1 MNIYAYHL
9 NGEWLKLDG
18 ICEDW
23 FEILWTRRFFKG
35 DDFTITVPPTETNI
49 KRFFE
54 GQIVELVDPD
64 NIQDI
69 SEHAGII
76 TSVKIVSGAN
86 SKLTVSGKSFDGMLE
101 RRILSAWAVNN
112 TDTIMTVLRRNAG
125 DMAIESRRF
134 VGTTF
139 VSDTDNDPIAP
150 SLVQLQFK
158 KLSDYI
164 TTVGQELGWGLQS
177 AIRHNHYDVETDSI
191 LPPHIIITGRY
202 SVDRSVNQ
210 NVNKH
215 VVFSD
220 EYENATDF
228 ERNYNEGGAI
238 TASVVGSPKTY
249 DEGTFKDIDKFVA
262 HFDKGA
268 TSYGRIEKYQK
279 ITPITVVEERNLGEE
294 KWAVLDYDSTYTE
307 AERLARNVYVE
318 PTDFFG
324 CTIML
329 EKDWNSKAKLGDIVT
344 AQNTRWNMS
353 ADKMLTEV
361 QEYYGA
367 DSKRITATLGE
378 APKTLLEIIN
388 SKQNER

>member
-1 MNIYAYHL
+1 MIIYSYHL
-9 NGEWLKLDG
+9 DGEWLKLDG

-69 SEHAGII
+69 SEYAGVI
-76 TSVKIVSGAN
+76 TSVSIVSGAN

-101 RRILSAWAVNN
+101 RRVLSAWALNGG
-112 TDTIMTVLRRNAG
+112 DTIMTVLRRNAG

-134 VGTTF
+134 IGTTF
-139 VSDTDNDPIAP
+139 ISDTDNDPVAP
-150 SLVQLQFK
+150 SLAQLQFK

-177 AIRHNHYDVETDSI
+177 AIRHNYYDADTGSI

-202 SVDRSVNQ
+202 SVDHSVNQ
-210 NVNKH
+210 DVNKH

-228 ERNYNEGGAI
+228 ERNYNEGGAV
-238 TASVVGSPKTY
+238 TASVVGSPRTY
-249 DEGTFKDIDKFVA
+249 DEGTRKDIDRYVGY
-262 HFDKGA
+262 FDKGSS
-268 TSYGRIEKYQK
+268 SYNRIEKYQK
-279 ITPITVVEERNLGEE
+279 ITPVTQVEYRNLGQEA
-294 KWAVLDYDSTYTE
+294 WAVLNYDETVAE
-307 AERLARNVYVE
+307 AQKLAKNVYTE
-318 PTDFFG
+318 PTDYFG
-324 CTIML
+324 CTIL
-329 EKDWNSKAKLGDIVT
+329 LGKNWDSKAKLGDIVT

-361 QEYYGA
+361 QLYQGT
-367 DSKRITATLGE
+367 DSERITATLGE

>member
-9 NGEWLKLDG
+9 DGEWLKLGG
-18 ICEDW
+18 ICEEW

-49 KRFFE
+49 ERFSE

-69 SEHAGII
+69 SEYAGVI

-86 SKLTVSGKSFDGMLE
+86 SKLTISGKSFDGMLE
-101 RRILSAWAVNN
+101 RRILSAWALNGV
-112 TDTIMTVLRRNAG
+112 DTVMNVLRKNAG

-134 VGTTF
+134 AGTKF
-139 VSDTDNDPIAP
+139 IVDGNNDPVAP
-150 SLVQLQFK
+150 SLAQMQFK
-158 KLSDYI
+158 KLSDYV
-164 TTVGQELGWGLQS
+164 TTVGQELNWGLQS
-177 AIRHNHYDVETDSI
+177 AIRHNYYDVDTDSI

-202 SVDRSVNQ
+202 SVDHSVSQ
-210 NVNKH
+210 NENKH

-228 ERNYNEGGAI
+228 ERNYNEGGAV
-238 TASVVGSPKTY
+238 TASVVGSPRTY
-249 DEGTFKDIDKFVA
+249 DDGTRKDIDKFVA
-262 HFDKGA
+262 TFDRGA
-268 TSYGRIEKYQK
+268 VSYNRIEKYQR
-279 ITPITVVEERNLGEE
+279 ITPVTYAEYRNEEA
-294 KWAVLDYDSTYTE
+294 WAVLDYDSTYAE
-307 AERLARNVYVE
+307 AERLARNVYVD
-318 PTDFFG
+318 PTDYFG

-329 EKDWNSKAKLGDIVT
+329 DKDWDKKVKLGDIVT
-344 AQNTRWNMS
+344 AQNTRWNML

-361 QEYYGA
+361 QLYQGA
-367 DSKRITATLGE
+367 ESKRITATLGE

>member
-9 NGEWLKLDG
+9 DGKWLKLDG

-49 KRFFE
+49 KRFAE

-64 NIQDI
+64 NICDI
-69 SEHAGII
+69 SEYAGII
-76 TSVKIVSGAN
+76 TSVKVVSGDN
-86 SKLTVSGKSFDGMLE
+86 SKITIKGKSFDGMLE
-101 RRILSAWAVNN
+101 RRILLSWLI
-112 TDTIMTVLRRNAG
+112 TGGDTIMTVLRRNAG
-125 DMAIESRRF
+125 DLTAEPRRF
-134 VGTTF
+134 VGTHF

-150 SLVQLQFK
+150 SLAQFQFK
-158 KLSDYI
+158 KLSDYVLA
-164 TTVGQELGWGLQS
+164 VGQQLNWGLQS
-177 AIRHNHYDVETDSI
+177 AIRHNYYDADTDSI

-210 NVNKH
+210 DVNKH

-220 EYENATDF
+220 EYENATNF
-228 ERNYNEGGAI
+228 ERNYNEGGAV
-238 TASVVGSPKTY
+238 TAVVVGSPQAY
-249 DEGTFKDIDKFVA
+249 DDGTRKEIDRFVA

-268 TSYGRIEKYQK
+268 TSYERIEKYQK
-279 ITPITVVEERNLGEE
+279 ITPVTSAEYRGEE
-294 KWAVLDYDSTYTE
+294 TWAVLDYDKTYAQ
-307 AERLARNVYVE
+307 AEQLAKNAYIE
-318 PTDFFG
+318 PTDYFG
-324 CTIML
+324 CTIL
-329 EKDWNSKAKLGDIVT
+329 LGNGWSKKVKLGDIVT

-378 APKTLLEIIN
+378 APKTLLEIIS

>member
-1 MNIYAYHL
+1 MIIYSYHL
-9 NGEWLKLDG
+9 DGEWLKLDG

-35 DDFTITVPPTETNI
+35 DDFTITVPPTEANI

-69 SEHAGII
+69 SEYAGII
-76 TSVKIVSGAN
+76 TSVSIVSGAN
-86 SKLTVSGKSFDGMLE
+86 SKLTISGKSFDGMLE
-101 RRILSAWAVNN
+101 RRILTAWAINN

-139 VSDTDNDPIAP
+139 VSDADNDPIAP
-150 SLVQLQFK
+150 SLAQLQFK
-158 KLSDYI
+158 KLSDYV
-164 TTVGQELGWGLQS
+164 TTVGQKLGWGLQS
-177 AIRHNHYDVETDSI
+177 AIRHNYYDADTDSV

-210 NVNKH
+210 DVNKH

-228 ERNYNEGGAI
+228 ERNYNEGGAV
-238 TASVVGSPKTY
+238 TASVVGSPKNY

-268 TSYGRIEKYQK
+268 VSYGRIEKYQK
-279 ITPITVVEERNLGEE
+279 ITPITSVEYRNLGAE
-294 KWAVLDYDSTYTE
+294 KWAVLDYDSTYAE
-307 AERLARNVYVE
+307 AEKIARNVYVD
-318 PTDFFG
+318 PTDYFG

-329 EKDWNSKAKLGDIVT
+329 GKDWNKKVKLGDIVT

>member
-9 NGEWLKLDG
+9 DGEWLKLDG
-18 ICEDW
+18 ICEEW

-49 KRFFE
+49 KRFSE

-69 SEHAGII
+69 SEYAGVI
-76 TSVKIVSGAN
+76 TSVKIVSGVN
-86 SKLTVSGKSFDGMLE
+86 SKLTISGKSFDGMLE
-101 RRILSAWAVNN
+101 RRILAAWLI
-112 TDTIMTVLRRNAG
+112 TGGDTIMTVLRRNAG
-125 DMAIESRRF
+125 DLAIESRRF
-134 VGTTF
+134 KGTKF
-139 VSDTDNDPIAP
+139 IVDTDNDPIAP

-164 TTVGQELGWGLQS
+164 TTVGRELGWGLQS
-177 AIRHNHYDVETDSI
+177 AIRHNHYDVDTDSI

-210 NVNKH
+210 DVNKH

-220 EYENATDF
+220 EYENATNF

-249 DEGTFKDIDKFVA
+249 DEGTRKDIDRFIA
-262 HFDKGA
+262 HFDMGA
-268 TSYGRIEKYQK
+268 TSYDRIEKYQK
-279 ITPITVVEERNLGEE
+279 ITPVTLPELRNLGKEE
-294 KWAVLDYDSTYTE
+294 WAVLDYDATYTQ
-307 AERLARNVYVE
+307 AERLARNVYVD
-318 PTDFFG
+318 PTDYFG

-329 EKDWNSKAKLGDIVT
+329 VKDWNKKVKLGDIVT
-344 AQNTRWNMS
+344 VQNTRWNMS

-361 QEYYGA
+361 QEYYNVDG
-367 DSKRITATLGE
+367 KRITATLGE

>member
-1 MNIYAYHL
+1 MKIYAYHL
-9 NGEWLKLDG
+9 DGEWLKLDG
-18 ICEDW
+18 ICEEW

-49 KRFFE
+49 KRFSE

-64 NIQDI
+64 NICDI
-69 SEHAGII
+69 SEYAGVI

-86 SKLTVSGKSFDGMLE
+86 SKLKISGKSFDGMLE
-101 RRILSAWAVNN
+101 RRVLSTWTLNGS
-112 TDTIMTVLRRNAG
+112 DTIMTVLRKNAG

-177 AIRHNHYDVETDSI
+177 AIRHNYYDVDTDSI

-202 SVDRSVNQ
+202 SIDRSVNQ

-228 ERNYNEGGAI
+228 ERNYNEGGAV

-249 DEGTFKDIDKFVA
+249 DYGTFKDIDEFVA
-262 HFDKGA
+262 HFDKGT
-268 TSYGRIEKYQK
+268 TSYNRIEKYQK
-279 ITPITVVEERNLGEE
+279 VTPVTSVEYRNKGSEA
-294 KWAVLDYDSTYTE
+294 WAVLDYGATYTQ
-307 AERLARNVYVE
+307 AEQLARNVYVD
-318 PTDFFG
+318 PTDYFG

-329 EKDWNSKAKLGDIVT
+329 GKDWNKKVKLGDIVT
-344 AQNTRWNMS
+344 VQNTRWNMS
-353 ADKMLTEV
+353 ADKALTEV
-361 QEYYGA
+361 QEYYGTNGG
-367 DSKRITATLGE
+367 RITATLGE

-388 SKQNER
+388 NKQNER

>member
-1 MNIYAYHL
+1 
-9 NGEWLKLDG
+9 
-18 ICEDW
+18 
-23 FEILWTRRFFKG
+23 
-35 DDFTITVPPTETNI
+35 
-49 KRFFE
+49 
-54 GQIVELVDPD
+54 
-64 NIQDI
+64 
-69 SEHAGII
+69 
-76 TSVKIVSGAN
+76 
-86 SKLTVSGKSFDGMLE
+86 
-101 RRILSAWAVNN
+101 
-112 TDTIMTVLRRNAG
+112 MTVLRRNAG

-134 VGTTF
+134 IGTTF
-139 VSDTDNDPIAP
+139 ISDTDNDPIAP

-164 TTVGQELGWGLQS
+164 TTAGQELSWGLQS
-177 AIRHNHYDVETDSI
+177 AIRHNYYDVNTDSI

-210 NVNKH
+210 DVNKH
-215 VVFSD
+215 VAFSD

-228 ERNYNEGGAI
+228 EKNYNEGGAV
-238 TASVVGSPKTY
+238 TASVVGSPRAY
-249 DEGTFKDIDKFVA
+249 DDGTHKDIDKFVA

-279 ITPITVVEERNLGEE
+279 ITPVTSAEYRGEVP
-294 KWAVLDYDSTYTE
+294 WAVLNYDSTYAE
-307 AERLARNVYVE
+307 AEKLARNVYVD
-318 PTDFFG
+318 PTDYFG

-329 EKDWNSKAKLGDIVT
+329 GKDWNKKAKLGDIVT

-367 DSKRITATLGE
+367 NGGRITATLGE